1 MVVRLAQPFGEGRDL
16 PHRLPLVDQAIE
28 PVLARPAAAAYL
40 PLHLGEP
47 RGELAQPR
55 PRQSVP
61 AVEAVLE
68 HPSILERD
76 HEISTVSP
84 SYAG

>member
-1 MVVRLAQPFGEGRDL
+1 MVADLAE
-16 PHRLPLVDQAIE
+16 IE
-28 PVLARPAAAAYL
+28 QAAAGQGNA
-40 PLHLGEP
+40 P

-55 PRQSVP
+55 PRQSV
-61 AVEAVLE
+61 AAIEAVLE
-68 HPSILERD
+68 HPSILEGD